1 MRPFLRCSPGADF
14 ALFPALW
21 LWNYLSD
28 GVIGAGRLL
37 LLLRR
42 LRVWPVQKASEYHLR
57 AEECRA
63 HAARLTDAE
72 HKELLL
78 RMAETWET
86 LAMQREELVARRE
99 RIAAIKGPN
108 DITS

>member
-1 MRPFLRCSPGADF
+1 M
-14 ALFPALW
+14 
-21 LWNYLSD
+21 
-28 GVIGAGRLL
+28 
-37 LLLRR
+37 
-42 LRVWPVQKASEYHLR
+42 RVWPVQKASEYHLR

-99 RIAAIKGPN
+99 RIAAIRGPN
-108 DITS
+108 DITG